1 MNVIDTL
8 TLATKSYNPADD
20 ESAVKL
26 RKALQ
31 SAQQAHL
38 AAEADDER
46 KAAKERYE
54 EASRAYDARV
64 AELDELRKQAVAAA
78 KKLYGAAFMNA
89 KQNPQFAVPQ
99 RARGVVRELPTLA
112 LGATQVTCAGVT
124 HVDACPCELCRRRA
138 RGSTMADDDG
148 ALAAVTSGVAELS
161 QAADESAEGQR
172 RKRGGD
178 QRPRGTRAEG
188 QKRTPV
194 GGQDDERRAPSRQ
207 RNAATGVDVG
217 TIEMDEAEPEVR
229 RGRLSYDA

>member
-8 TLATKSYNPADD
+8 TAATKSYNPADD

-31 SAQQAHL
+31 SAQQAL
-38 AAEADDER
+38 QAAEADDER
-46 KAAKERYE
+46 KAAEERCKG
-54 EASRAYDARV
+54 ASRAYDARV
-64 AELDELRKQAVAAA
+64 AELDELRKQTVATA

-112 LGATQVTCAGVT
+112 LGTTQVVCAGVK
-124 HVDACPCELCRRRA
+124 HVDACPCEVCRRRA

-148 ALAAVTSGVAELS
+148 ALEAVRSGVARLS
-161 QAADESAEGQR
+161 SPAEEGAEAQG

-188 QKRTPV
+188 QKETPV
-194 GGQDDERRAPSRQ
+194 GGQDDERRDPNRQ
-207 RNAATGVDVG
+207 KTDATGVDVG
-217 TIEMDEAEPEVR
+217 TLEMDEAEPEVR

>member
-1 MNVIDTL
+1 MNVIDVL
-8 TLATKSYNPADD
+8 TAATKSHLPEND

-31 SAQQAHL
+31 SARQAHL

-64 AELDELRKQAVAAA
+64 AELDELRKRAVATA
-78 KKLYGAAFMNA
+78 KKLYGAAFVDA
-89 KQNPQFAVPQ
+89 KAGGVTAPQ
-99 RARGVVRELPTLA
+99 RGRGVVRELPKLA
-112 LGATQVTCAGVT
+112 RGETQVMCAGVQ
-124 HVDACPCELCRRRA
+124 HVDACPCEMCRRRA
-138 RGSTMADDDG
+138 RGSTTGDG
-148 ALAAVTSGVAELS
+148 DEAVAAVTSGVAGLAP
-161 QAADESAEGQR
+161 AAEEGAEGQR

-194 GGQDDERRAPSRQ
+194 GGKDDERRAPSRQ
-207 RNAATGVDVG
+207 RNDATGVDVG
-217 TIEMDEAEPEVR
+217 TVEMDEAEPEVR

>member
-8 TLATKSYNPADD
+8 TAATKSYNPADD

-31 SAQQAHL
+31 SAQQAL
-38 AAEADDER
+38 QAAEADDER
-46 KAAKERYE
+46 KAAEERCKG
-54 EASRAYDARV
+54 ASRAYDARV

-112 LGATQVTCAGVT
+112 LGETQVVCAGVQ
-124 HVDACPCELCRRRA
+124 HVDACPCEVCQRRA

-148 ALAAVTSGVAELS
+148 ALEAATSARAGRVLRGKRRHRSAGKMTSGGPRTS
-161 QAADESAEGQR
+161 R
-172 RKRGGD
+172 RTT
-178 QRPRGTRAEG
+178 PRA
-188 QKRTPV
+188 
-194 GGQDDERRAPSRQ
+194 SRH
-207 RNAATGVDVG
+207 
-217 TIEMDEAEPEVR
+217 
-229 RGRLSYDA
+229 RLSRWTKQSPRFGGGVCRTTREGHQGD

>member
-8 TLATKSYNPADD
+8 TAALKSHLPEND

-38 AAEADDER
+38 AAEADER
-46 KAAKERYE
+46 SAALERYKQ
-54 EASRAYDARV
+54 ASRAYDARV
-64 AELDELRKQAVAAA
+64 AELDELRNRALVTTAGV
-78 KKLYGAAFMNA
+78 YGAAFNNA
-89 KQNPQFAVPQ
+89 KRNPQFAVP
-99 RARGVVRELPTLA
+99 RRGRGVVRELPTLA
-112 LGATQVTCAGVT
+112 RGKTQVVCAGVQ
-124 HVDACPCELCRRRA
+124 HVDACPCKVCRRRA

-148 ALAAVTSGVAELS
+148 ALKAVMSGVAGLS
-161 QAADESAEGQR
+161 PAAEEGAEGQR

-188 QKRTPV
+188 QKKTPV
-194 GGQDDERRAPSRQ
+194 DGQDDERRAPSRQ
-207 RNAATGVDVG
+207 RNNATGVDVG
-217 TIEMDEAEPEVR
+217 TIEMGEAEPDLP